1 MSDFLN
7 KEVDAYGRQDGKRHQ
22 ALFQGDHSL
31 SGVYFQNRNTSNM
44 NQNTA
49 ARAKTIKEEKVKDTF
64 DDKLELGKFHSV
76 SLKNTH
82 ECH

>member
-1 MSDFLN
+1 MVVRTEN
-7 KEVDAYGRQDGKRHQ
+7 VIK

-49 ARAKTIKEEKVKDTF
+49 ARAKTIKRRKK
-64 DDKLELGKFHSV
+64 
-76 SLKNTH
+76 
-82 ECH
+82 